1 MKSKYPISFGKN
13 GVSPTKGDVASTIAR
28 LKEENE
34 ILRRLAALL
43 SAQLNLARGLSAWE
57 GQRPSQERI
66 ARTGSV
72 SLQTKRI
79 AQHVLR

>member
-1 MKSKYPISFGKN
+1 MKSKYPISLGKS
-13 GVSPTKGDVASTIAR
+13 GAPPTKRDDASTIAR

-34 ILRRLAALL
+34 ILRRLATLL
-43 SAQLNLARGLSAWE
+43 SAQLNLARGLSLE
-57 GQRPSQERI
+57 GQRPSQERM